1 MSPLAGR
8 VTASSSSRGSQAG
21 PSELCAAEHRSAT
34 PPRSWRARNGQEP
47 RWRVLVNPPEVRLV
61 PRLSSLYGP
70 PPPPEA
76 LAPSVRAIANA
87 AYNIP
92 GV

>member
-21 PSELCAAEHRSAT
+21 PSQLCAAEHRSAT
-34 PPRSWRARNGQEP
+34 PPRSWRARNGQEQ
-47 RWRVLVNPPEVRLV
+47 RRRVLVNPPEVRLV
-61 PRLSSLYGP
+61 PRLSSLYAP

-76 LAPSVRAIANA
+76 LALSAGVVANG